1 MRRLLFALLL
11 LAAPAA
17 LAGEF
22 RSIGENATP
31 MYDAPSVKANKL
43 FVASRFY
50 PVEVIVQVDTW
61 TKVRDAA
68 GDLSWVEKKTLSDTR
83 TVVVMAALADVR
95 QRAEDG
101 APPVFQARRGV
112 ALEVIELGSGYVA
125 TARFQ
130 VNGGVVT
137 EAATELIEL
146 DHRTLRGP
154 WVKVR
159 HRDGQTG
166 FVRANQV
173 WGL

>member
-1 MRRLLFALLL
+1 MRRLFFLLL
-11 LAAPAA
+11 LFAGPAA

-50 PVEVIVQVDTW
+50 PVEVIVQFDNW

-68 GDLSWVEKKTLSDTR
+68 GDLAWVEKKTLSDTR
-83 TVVVMAALADVR
+83 TVVVTATLGDAR
-95 QRAEDG
+95 QRADDG
-101 APPVFQARRGV
+101 APLVFQARRGV
-112 ALEVIELGSGYVA
+112 ALEVVELGA
-125 TARFQ
+125 
-130 VNGGVVT
+130 
-137 EAATELIEL
+137 
-146 DHRTLRGP
+146 GP

-159 HRDGQTG
+159 HLDGQTG
-166 FVRANQV
+166 YVRANQV

>member
-1 MRRLLFALLL
+1 MRRRISLLL
-11 LAAPAA
+11 LFAAPAA

-43 FVASRFY
+43 FVASKFY
-50 PVEVIVQVDTW
+50 PVEVIVQVDNW
-61 TKVRDAA
+61 TKVRDVA
-68 GDLSWVEKKTLSDTR
+68 GDLAWVEKKTLSDTR
-83 TVVVMAALADVR
+83 TVVVTAPLADVR
-95 QRAEDG
+95 LKPDDG
-101 APPVFQARRGV
+101 APLVFQARRGV
-112 ALEVIELGSGYVA
+112 ALEIVELGA
-125 TARFQ
+125 
-130 VNGGVVT
+130 
-137 EAATELIEL
+137 
-146 DHRTLRGP
+146 GP

>member
-1 MRRLLFALLL
+1 MRMRRLLLLLLLL

-17 LAGEF
+17 VAGEF
-22 RSIGENATP
+22 RSIGENAAP

-50 PVEVIVQVDTW
+50 PVEVIVQVDNW
-61 TKVRDAA
+61 TKVRDVA
-68 GDLSWVEKKTLSDTR
+68 GDLAWVEKKALSDTR
-83 TVVVMAALADVR
+83 TVVVTAALADVR
-95 QRAEDG
+95 QKPDDG
-101 APPVFQARRGV
+101 APLVFQARQGV
-112 ALEVIELGSGYVA
+112 ALEVVELGA
-125 TARFQ
+125 
-130 VNGGVVT
+130 
-137 EAATELIEL
+137 
-146 DHRTLRGP
+146 GP

>member
-1 MRRLLFALLL
+1 MRRLFFLLL
-11 LAAPAA
+11 LIAAPAA
-17 LAGEF
+17 LAREF

-50 PVEVIVQVDTW
+50 PVEVIVQVDNW
-61 TKVRDAA
+61 TRGRAPA
-68 GDLSWVEKKTLSDTR
+68 GALAGVEKNPLSDTR
-83 TVVVMAALADVR
+83 TAVVVAALADVR

-101 APPVFQARRGV
+101 APLVFQARRGGALEIV
-112 ALEVIELGSGYVA
+112 ALGA
-125 TARFQ
+125 
-130 VNGGVVT
+130 
-137 EAATELIEL
+137 
-146 DHRTLRGP
+146 GP
-154 WVKVR
+154 WAKVR